1 MNNLLEL
8 LLKSMTQQSSIDAAE
23 KKTGIKARTVLT
35 ILSYAL
41 PLLMKALTK
50 NASSQS
56 GAQSL
61 LGALA
66 QHTSN
71 KAMPAQI
78 SEADAVDGGK
88 IIGHI
93 LGNDLDSSVR
103 SIADKSGVS
112 AGDVMKVLAIM
123 APALLSSIS
132 SAAKATQQAQQ
143 NQKKGVDLS
152 DGLDVSD
159 LVGIFQS
166 TTNNGVGGLLGTL
179 LGGQTQAANTA
190 ANDGTALLSSLL
202 SLMKQ

>member
-23 KKTGIKARTVLT
+23 KKTGIKGVTVLT

-78 SEADAVDGGK
+78 SEADAVDGCK

-93 LGNDLDSSVR
+93 LGNDLDSSVK

-166 TTNNGVGGLLGTL
+166 TTNSGVGGLLGTL